1 MSENKRNRIKLTEEG
16 LRNFVSYSVAR
27 LLREAYDF
35 SGKEITLSNGE
46 TDGFEHSEYGS
57 SNVEINF
64 TDWMDEAYPDA
75 KRLILKVNEENG
87 GKFSE
92 ILSQENSPE
101 DSFYECIA
109 NLPEDAFVVCL
120 DFTYEQGMKGDGYLQ
135 PDDEDSLIINKRE
148 LKQPNANDAVQSI
161 QDPTVKEL
169 VIAVIKE
176 WVDWIDEE
184 YIKEHV
190 MDKSLYEERNLGVT
204 FHSNGEDTYKPENPY
219 GDMTWDEYVE
229 AKAREH
235 EKDKKFSE
243 TPSDGKNLGVTF
255 HSNGEDHE
263 KTPEEMEDEKHMFDD
278 NYWAEKEKGM
288 NKIDITKDDLAEMI
302 RKSVTKILK
311 EEIDWRKFGR
321 DHDKWLMN
329 NPYDKEN
336 VWTKEQFYDTK
347 DEIDEK
353 DFLNWLQEF
362 DPEVFEIVSRSVG
375 NGISAVDA
383 ALENGIGWDEIVEDF
398 YGESAKP
405 EKKPYKPSKPI
416 VGPGGN
422 SRYKA

>member
-1 MSENKRNRIKLTEEG
+1 MSKNKRNRIKLTEED

-35 SGKEITLSNGE
+35 PGKEIMLSNGE
-46 TDGFEHSEYGS
+46 SDGFERSEYGS
-57 SNVEINF
+57 SDVEIKF
-64 TDWMDEAYPDA
+64 TDWMNEAYLDA

-109 NLPEDAFVVCL
+109 GLPEDAFIVCL

-135 PDDEDSLIINKRE
+135 PDDEDSLTINKRE
-148 LKQPNANDAVQSI
+148 LKQPNANNAVQTI
-161 QDPTVKEL
+161 QDPMVKEL
-169 VIAVIKE
+169 VVAVINE
-176 WVDWIDEE
+176 WVDWVDED

-190 MDKSLYEERNLGVT
+190 MDNSLFEERNLGVT
-204 FHSNGEDTYKPENPY
+204 FHSNGEDTYEPENPY
-219 GDMTWDEYVE
+219 GDMTWDEYVK
-229 AKAREH
+229 AKAAEH
-235 EKDKKFSE
+235 ENEKKSSE
-243 TPSDGKNLGVTF
+243 APSDGKNLGVTF

-263 KTPEEMEDEKHMFDD
+263 EKTPEEIEDEKHMFDD
-278 NYWAEKEKGM
+278 NYWAGKMSLSRE
-288 NKIDITKDDLAEMI
+288 DLAEMI

-336 VWTKEQFYDTK
+336 VWTKEEFYDTK
-347 DEIDEK
+347 DEIEEK
-353 DFLNWLQEF
+353 DFLKWLQEF
-362 DPEVFEIVSRSVG
+362 DPEVFEVVSRSVG